1 MKKQLKTALLS
12 LFFFSLFI
20 AALWCGVTYRKELFA
35 IITDA
40 AARQHFI
47 EQIRRA
53 GWAGLAF
60 FFLLK
65 ILQVL
70 VVIIPGE
77 PFEIMAGVLYGTLGG
92 LAVSLAGVLC
102 GSVIIYFAMKMLG
115 VRAIDPEKLRKY
127 RFLRDEKRIHI
138 MLFLLF
144 FIPGTPKDVLTYMG
158 PFLPIPTS
166 HFFAVSLLARIPSII
181 TSTFAGANI
190 AKENW
195 LATVLIFAVTG
206 AVGILG
212 ILYNQTIEQW
222 IARLRRHPRGE

>member
-1 MKKQLKTALLS
+1 MKKQLKTAVFS

-20 AALWCGVTYRKELFA
+20 AALWCGVTYRQEIFA
-35 IITDA
+35 ILTDPK
-40 AARQHFI
+40 ARQLFI
-47 EQIRRA
+47 EQIRQA
-53 GWAGLAF
+53 GWAGLVF

-70 VVIIPGE
+70 VVVIPGE
-77 PFEIMAGVLYGTLGG
+77 PFEIMAGVLYGTFGG
-92 LAVSLAGVLC
+92 LLLSLAGVLC
-102 GSVIIYFAMKMLG
+102 GSVIIYFTMKMLG
-115 VRAIDPEKLRKY
+115 VHAIDPEKLHKY

-144 FIPGTPKDVLTYMG
+144 FIPGTPKDILTYMG

-190 AKENW
+190 ARENW
-195 LATVLIFAVTG
+195 IATVLVFAVTG
-206 AVGILG
+206 AVGILC
-212 ILYNQTIEQW
+212 ILYNQAIEQW
-222 IARLRRHPRGE
+222 VARLRRPKGE